1 MVFNV
6 DYTDIRNILEFFQEN
21 NYKNLIK
28 SIISMELDIDD
39 EMLLDKIYDFYMD
52 NDDISLI
59 SEEINRFVI

>member
-1 MVFNV
+1 M
-6 DYTDIRNILEFFQEN
+6 EFFQEN

>member
-1 MVFNV
+1 MVFNM

-28 SIISMELDIDD
+28 SIISMELNIDD

-59 SEEINRFVI
+59 SEEIDRFVI